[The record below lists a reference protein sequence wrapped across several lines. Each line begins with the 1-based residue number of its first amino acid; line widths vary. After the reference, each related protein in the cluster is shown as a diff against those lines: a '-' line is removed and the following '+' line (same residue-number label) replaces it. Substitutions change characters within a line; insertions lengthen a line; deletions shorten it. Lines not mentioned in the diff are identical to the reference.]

1 MWVFVLTVGYG
12 GLVVAPGGW
21 REGLVALRLRVC
33 VPDFHWGA
41 LRGDSAG
48 RAFGVVN
55 VLSGL
60 FLALLHGLAFAGR
73 DGADAFGRVAP
84 APDEDACPPVGAVV
98 LVDYPGFA
106 LFRDFGGGDVAE
118 FAWLER
124 APCHGRGLPA

>member
-1 MWVFVLTVGYG
+1 M
-12 GLVVAPGGW
+12 
-21 REGLVALRLRVC
+21 
-33 VPDFHWGA
+33 
-41 LRGDSAG
+41 RGDSAG

-55 VLSGL
+55 VLFGL

-106 LFRDFGGGDVAE
+106 LLRDFGGGDVAE
-118 FAWLER
+118 LAWLER
-124 APCHGRGLPA
+124 APCHVWGLPAWGVGGGSTVARVACFEGKKKAAPSRGDAATRCHPRVGWV